1 MKRLFSYLMGGCLL
15 AACAAPQHDE
25 ISGELTDLDADSII
39 VYSYPFGSRSQDDV
53 KMDTI
58 AAPQG
63 KFVVNVGDS
72 VVKGVTIRP
81 WKTPVPDADG
91 KIRPVMMKGVNFILV
106 PGAPLTLTG
115 TLDNYT
121 LGGSPVYEAYNT
133 LLTQLKPYE
142 AKIDSVNKL
151 CMDMGKQGVG
161 RDSIMQAYA
170 PVEGWQD
177 EMEQIHV
184 DFVKQHA
191 DQDAALLA
199 LLNVRSTKSIHELLG
214 AIAEPVRTG
223 VLSSLYDVM
232 KTNNDKA
239 MAREAAKEKIKEGA
253 EAPDFTLKDI
263 NGKDFTLSSL
273 RGNKYVV
280 LDFWGSWCG
289 WCIKGMPDMKKY
301 YEKYKNKL
309 EIVGIDCN
317 DTEDSWKAAVETH
330 ALPWIHV
337 RNAGDPDISVMYAIE
352 GYPTKIVLDKEG
364 KIAKVVVGEDPE
376 FYKYLDSLLK

>member
-1 MKRLFSYLMGGCLL
+1 M
-15 AACAAPQHDE
+15 
-25 ISGELTDLDADSII
+25 
-39 VYSYPFGSRSQDDV
+39 
-53 KMDTI
+53 
-58 AAPQG
+58 QG
-63 KFVVNVGDS
+63 
-72 VVKGVTIRP
+72 
-81 WKTPVPDADG
+81 
-91 KIRPVMMKGVNFILV
+91 
-106 PGAPLTLTG
+106 
-115 TLDNYT
+115 Y
-121 LGGSPVYEAYNT
+121 
-133 LLTQLKPYE
+133 
-142 AKIDSVNKL
+142 
-151 CMDMGKQGVG
+151 GKQGVG

-199 LLNVRSTKSIHELLG
+199 LLNVRSVKSIHELLG